1 MAPPNR
7 KYRSETSK
15 AYRAEITER
24 TAQGETCEQ
33 IATALREK
41 GLDITDKT
49 ISRRRVEWGLR
60 QRAVRKIPESR
71 PQKPPNPNSKLAL
84 TETRKAEIEA
94 RTSQGESA
102 EQIAA
107 ALEAQGHV
115 LRKGSST
122 ILRLQTQWGLIPPD
136 PRRARGRKRTASERT
151 EAELAKAAAREQERE
166 VVMQQHDGTQHY
178 PTNCSFGPRKR
189 VNGTHST
196 DQEVVELGPAPPPAL
211 PIPTDTSHTQTNA
224 SFATEAMSVE
234 FLVDLATSTLAAA
247 THLKTM
253 LSAFQLGQAG
263 PNGQVPTREDLSTA
277 RRKVREAASVM
288 HDLAVDPAAI
298 AEPG

>member
-1 MAPPNR
+1 
-7 KYRSETSK
+7 
-15 AYRAEITER
+15 
-24 TAQGETCEQ
+24 
-33 IATALREK
+33 
-41 GLDITDKT
+41 
-49 ISRRRVEWGLR
+49 
-60 QRAVRKIPESR
+60 VRKIPESR

-94 RTSQGESA
+94 RTSRGESA

-136 PRRARGRKRTASERT
+136 PCRARGRKRTASERK

-189 VNGTHST
+189 VKGTHST
-196 DQEVVELGPAPPPAL
+196 DQEIIELGTPPPPAL
-211 PIPTDTSHTQTNA
+211 PVPTDTSRTQTNA
-224 SFATEAMSVE
+224 SFATETMSVE
-234 FLVDLATSTLAAA
+234 FLVDLATSTLVAA
-247 THLKTM
+247 THLKIM
-253 LSAFQLGQAG
+253 LSASQLGQAR

-288 HDLAVDPAAI
+288 HDLAVDPGAI

>member
-94 RTSQGESA
+94 RTSRGESA

-122 ILRLQTQWGLIPPD
+122 ILRLQTQWGVIPPD
-136 PRRARGRKRTASERT
+136 PRRARGRKRTASERK
-151 EAELAKAAAREQERE
+151 EAELAKAAAREQERD

-178 PTNCSFGPRKR
+178 PTSCSFGPRKR

-196 DQEVVELGPAPPPAL
+196 DQEIIELGPPPLPAL
-211 PIPTDTSHTQTNA
+211 PVSTDTSRTQTNA
-224 SFATEAMSVE
+224 SLATETMSVE

-288 HDLAVDPAAI
+288 YDLAVDPAAI

>member
-1 MAPPNR
+1 L
-7 KYRSETSK
+7 K

-60 QRAVRKIPESR
+60 QRAVRKIPDSR

-84 TETRKAEIEA
+84 TETRKTEIEA
-94 RTSQGESA
+94 RTSRGESA
-102 EQIAA
+102 ERIAA

-136 PRRARGRKRTASERT
+136 PRRARGRKRTVAERKEAALAK
-151 EAELAKAAAREQERE
+151 EAEREQERE

-178 PTNCSFGPRKR
+178 PTNCSFGPKKR
-189 VNGTHST
+189 VNGAHNTEP
-196 DQEVVELGPAPPPAL
+196 EVLQLESAPPPQAL
-211 PIPTDTSHTQTNA
+211 PLPANSSHPQPNP
-224 SFATEAMSVE
+224 SFATEVMSAD

-253 LSAFQLGQAG
+253 LLACHLGQTG
-263 PNGQVPTREDLSTA
+263 PDGQVPTREDLSTA

-288 HDLAVDPAAI
+288 HDLAADSAVAAQ
-298 AEPG
+298 PG